1 MNKKI
6 QKYQRARKIVQNRK
20 QNQKNIQKEVNFR
33 KVIFSLIIKVWFLR
47 KKITLFTI
55 LYIGYFIGYNV
66 GNNSIKDQIGRSKD
80 EIYRLQKNLE
90 KIPELESILQVKE
103 MQIKKMNDKVQEKE
117 ILLEISSDKFNK
129 LKNEFQDINNNFLET
144 KKKQIEFSKKLL
156 KKDAIIDTIKNS
168 LKDVELKANKN
179 HLLVTVESEKKMNQ
193 LLEIHRK
200 ELEIIEDKNEKV
212 KNKLQKEF
220 NEKKSEILKL
230 TDNFFEQIK
239 ECEKLQKELENI
251 KSNFSLVQKDLKEKI
266 NLLNEQK
273 YENQIMEIQIK
284 NNQQLIQQLEEQL
297 KKKNDELSLCRKEF
311 IEIREK
317 LEQFS
322 NKLNSFE
329 NQGQLERILIVLDK
343 IINPILFRR

>member
-1 MNKKI
+1 
-6 QKYQRARKIVQNRK
+6 
-20 QNQKNIQKEVNFR
+20 
-33 KVIFSLIIKVWFLR
+33 
-47 KKITLFTI
+47 
-55 LYIGYFIGYNV
+55 
-66 GNNSIKDQIGRSKD
+66 
-80 EIYRLQKNLE
+80 
-90 KIPELESILQVKE
+90 
-103 MQIKKMNDKVQEKE
+103 
-117 ILLEISSDKFNK
+117 
-129 LKNEFQDINNNFLET
+129 
-144 KKKQIEFSKKLL
+144 
-156 KKDAIIDTIKNS
+156 
-168 LKDVELKANKN
+168 
-179 HLLVTVESEKKMNQ
+179 MNQ

-230 TDNFFEQIK
+230 TDNFFEQMK